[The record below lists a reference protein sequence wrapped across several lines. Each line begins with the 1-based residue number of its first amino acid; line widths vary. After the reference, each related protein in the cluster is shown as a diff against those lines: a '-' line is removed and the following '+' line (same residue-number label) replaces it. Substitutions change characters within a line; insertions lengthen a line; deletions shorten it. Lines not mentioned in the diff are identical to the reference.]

1 MKRVNI
7 IYDTMIIRDTS
18 EYETCIDL
26 DVADNVADHW
36 LKGSKA
42 GFPELEKLLTAA
54 EYLKGRIYIKKSIK
68 HIMLADEE

>member
-7 IYDTMIIRDTS
+7 TYDTIDVWQQI
-18 EYETCIDL
+18 ELETCIDL
-26 DVADNVADHW
+26 DVADNVAYHW

-54 EYLKGRIYIKKSIK
+54 EFLKGRSYIKKSIK
-68 HIMLADEE
+68 CIMLADEE